1 MTESATVAP
10 RRSGLVSLLAWLG
23 ILSGLGATVM
33 GVAMVSARLELASIS
48 TLGGGVMALVA
59 AIGLKRRRN
68 WARLSYIGVQVI
80 GIVRILTLALA
91 QSQART
97 AVFTGV
103 LVYALINGLIIAYLC
118 SPSVLEE
125 FDAL

>member
-1 MTESATVAP
+1 
-10 RRSGLVSLLAWLG
+10 
-23 ILSGLGATVM
+23 M

-91 QSQART
+91 QSQARS